1 MTTGRVSAYHVTPV
15 ILLLCKE
22 EIVMSTITETRVL
35 HLSHDMV
42 CCYCEHARHTYLPCS
57 DTCDCVPPPVPG
69 IYAEEPERTRCVAA
83 VDTAAVDTAA

>member
-1 MTTGRVSAYHVTPV
+1 
-15 ILLLCKE
+15 
-22 EIVMSTITETRVL
+22 MSTITETRVL

-69 IYAEEPERTRCVAA
+69 IYTDEPERARGIAH
-83 VDTAAVDTAA
+83 VDTPAWFPGGIGSAGVRRGSP